1 MKLKA
6 LPKRAHNI
14 FFHTHTVTG
23 IVTSAALFIIFY
35 TGAFA
40 LFRHELLRW
49 ENPQARF
56 EAPAAVD
63 FSRVLSSIK
72 AANPAF
78 AEAEHFSLRLPN
90 EMVPYVQFFGAE
102 QSEDGSPRRF
112 KALINTAADY
122 QVTLS
127 SGPATTVGETLY
139 ELHFFGQLPGG
150 EYLSGFIAVF
160 LLFAILTGVL
170 IHWKNLLQK
179 FYAFTVRGKWKQIWT
194 NAHTVLGIIGLPFQ
208 VVYAVTGALF
218 GLLTLLLVPSAFIL
232 FGGDTQA
239 VLGAV
244 RPESAIPLREDA
256 PKIDHAS
263 LDKYYERVR
272 KQLPGIP
279 VSVITVRHH
288 SRSDGIASFYF
299 DDEMSIGG
307 TGQLT
312 FALNSGEVVSQNL
325 PGESSYTKS
334 VLNIITKLHF
344 GTFGGLLLKGI
355 YFILAMITC
364 FMLLSGVLLWQ
375 QARNNKNYTD
385 KQQRFHH
392 RVTKANL
399 AVCLSLF
406 PATSLLF
413 LANKLLPMELA
424 ERVFYVNAV
433 FFIGWLLLT
442 LLGLRW
448 NDFRKLNL
456 NYLRLGAIAALA
468 IPIVNGLVTG
478 DWLWK
483 TFASGQYYVGSVDV
497 FWLMAG
503 LAAIGAKSAI
513 QKTKSAPKAKNQP
526 SEPIAA

>member
-40 LFRHELLRW
+40 LFRHDLLRW

-90 EMVPYVQFFGAE
+90 EKVPYVQFFGAE
-102 QSEDGSPRRF
+102 LSGDGHKHRF
-112 KALINTAADY
+112 KALVNTAQDY

-127 SGPATTVGETLY
+127 SGPVTTVGETLY
-139 ELHFFGQLPGG
+139 DLHFFGQLPGG
-150 EYLSGFIAVF
+150 KYLSGFVAVF
-160 LLFAILTGVL
+160 MLFAILTGVL

-179 FYAFTVRGKWKQIWT
+179 FYAFTIRGKWKQIWT

-218 GLLTLLLVPSAFIL
+218 GLLTILLVPSALVL

-239 VLGAV
+239 VLGTV
-244 RPESAIPLREDA
+244 RPESAIALNEDA
-256 PKIDHAS
+256 PTEQHAS
-263 LDKYYERVR
+263 IDTYFAMVKEQV
-272 KQLPGIP
+272 PGMP
-279 VSVITVRHH
+279 VSVITVRHYG
-288 SRSDGIASFYF
+288 RSDGIASFYF
-299 DDEMSIGG
+299 DDEASIGG

-312 FALNSGEVVSQNL
+312 YALSSGEVVSQNL

-334 VLNIITKLHF
+334 VLNVITKLHF
-344 GTFGGLLLKGI
+344 GTFGGLLLKVA
-355 YFILAMITC
+355 YFTLAMITC

-375 QARNNKNYTD
+375 QARANNNYTE
-385 KQQRFHH
+385 QQKRFHH
-392 RVTKANL
+392 RVTKVNL

-406 PATSLLF
+406 PATGLLF
-413 LANKLLPMELA
+413 LANKLLPMDMSG
-424 ERVFYVNAV
+424 RVLYVNTV
-433 FFIGWLLLT
+433 FFLGWLLLS
-442 LLGLRW
+442 LIGLW
-448 NDFRKLNL
+448 WDNFRQLNL
-456 NYLRLGAIAALA
+456 NYLRLGAAAALA
-468 IPIVNGLVTG
+468 IPLANGLATG
-478 DWLWK
+478 DWLWE
-483 TFASGQYYVGSVDV
+483 TLASGAYYVGSVDI
-497 FWLMAG
+497 FWLMTG
-503 LAAIGAKSAI
+503 LSALVAVVVIEKTAA
-513 QKTKSAPKAKNQP
+513 QKQKQN
-526 SEPIAA
+526 